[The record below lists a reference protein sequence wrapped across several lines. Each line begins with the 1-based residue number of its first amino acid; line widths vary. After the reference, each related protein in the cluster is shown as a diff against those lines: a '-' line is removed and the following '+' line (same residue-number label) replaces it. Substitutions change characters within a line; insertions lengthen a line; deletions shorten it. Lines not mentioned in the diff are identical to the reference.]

1 MGRPKYLTWLQ
12 SIGFVLAIAALV
24 IGGLHNP
31 AIGFPIAISIL
42 IALEV
47 PAPKPAS
54 KELLPMILGS
64 IRRGGVR
71 RGIFIREMFTMA
83 VAYLAISNFASGMIT
98 AGFSSAVLA
107 AALILS
113 SAASE
118 IEARRMR
125 QAVRQDE

>member
-1 MGRPKYLTWLQ
+1 
-12 SIGFVLAIAALV
+12 
-24 IGGLHNP
+24 
-31 AIGFPIAISIL
+31 
-42 IALEV
+42 
-47 PAPKPAS
+47 
-54 KELLPMILGS
+54 
-64 IRRGGVR
+64 
-71 RGIFIREMFTMA
+71 MFTLA